1 MLALEIFYLVLLVLA
16 VLCIAGVAAVVLK
29 GLFKGQK

>member
-16 VLCIAGVAAVVLK
+16 GLAIVGIALK
-29 GLFKGQK
+29 VITGLFKGQL

>member
-16 VLCIAGVAAVVLK
+16 GLAIGGIALK
-29 GLFKGQK
+29 VITGLFKGQL